1 MTTKQKTIK
10 TIQFYL
16 KNRGKWISFANDAET
31 VNIICRLANLQ
42 IVTVNQYGQARI
54 NPHNAKLYLLERS

>member
-10 TIQFYL
+10 TIKFYL
-16 KNRGKWISFANDAET
+16 ANRGKWISFSNDADT
-31 VNIICRLANLQ
+31 INIICRLANLQ

-54 NPHNAKLYLLERS
+54 NPHNAELYLSAQ

>member
-16 KNRGKWISFANDAET
+16 KNRGKWISFAHDSET

-54 NPHNAKLYLLERS
+54 NPHNAEMYLSTQ

>member
-16 KNRGKWISFANDAET
+16 KNRGKWISFAHDAET

-54 NPHNAKLYLLERS
+54 NPHNAELYLSAQ